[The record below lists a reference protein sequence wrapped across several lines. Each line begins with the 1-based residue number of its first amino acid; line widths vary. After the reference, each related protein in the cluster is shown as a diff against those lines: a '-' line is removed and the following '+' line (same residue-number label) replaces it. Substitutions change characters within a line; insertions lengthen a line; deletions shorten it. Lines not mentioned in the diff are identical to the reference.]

1 MNKAI
6 IILIIFFILII
17 LGVIGYFIY
26 KSYNKSKVQVPCPQ
40 NDISNYNIDEKPLKG
55 SDLLQRIFTR
65 FSNFMNR
72 IRESFDLSPGT
83 VTSISSMSPGI
94 LYSRGTINPG
104 VSSIQTPPLN
114 GGTNTCTPYP
124 TTVYFPSSQSTISDP
139 CSGYSGSSTRVSKDC
154 YRKLWATVGCGG
166 DPFLIPDK
174 ENWNSSQTLD
184 RLRGDVQTWHYYS
197 KVLKNPYH
205 MAYCL

>member
-1 MNKAI
+1 MNTI
-6 IILIIFFILII
+6 IIVLIIVLVLII

-26 KSYNKSKVQVPCPQ
+26 KYSKSKLPCPQ
-40 NDISNYNIDEKPLKG
+40 NDISNYNIGEIPIKG

-65 FSNFMNR
+65 VSTVMNR
-72 IRESFDLSPGT
+72 IREKFVLSPGT
-83 VTSISSMSPGI
+83 VTSIQSMSPGI

-104 VSSIQTPPLN
+104 VSSTITPSKN
-114 GGTNTCTPYP
+114 NGTNCTPYP

-154 YRKLWATVGCGG
+154 YRKLWADVGCGG
-166 DPFLIPDK
+166 DPFLIADK

-184 RLRGDVQTWHYYS
+184 RLRGDAQTWYRFA

-205 MAYCL
+205 VQYCK